1 MRRLLAAVM
10 VLAAAVE
17 AFACT
22 GVYVGRRVSATGHAM
37 IARSVDT
44 PPVTRLF
51 RTVVRPRVAN
61 VPGRVIKGFHGF
73 EWPLPATTWKYVCTP
88 STASGRFGDFTSL
101 GVNERGLTVSA
112 MVTGYAHER
121 SRKADPFVKTGLSED
136 SMAALY
142 AAMCATAR
150 EVVDLTAEV
159 MAKAGGREG
168 MIVMAADRAEA
179 WLIEMYSGHEW
190 AAVRL
195 PEDGVA
201 GFGNE
206 FGIRSFV
213 PGADGSRA
221 SANLI
226 GHARTNGFLVVNADG
241 SFDLAKT
248 YGAPR
253 CDFAHVRTWFCR
265 RSFLG
270 ENAAGAYDRQS
281 VNPLCYAPSHK
292 ITREEVFELF
302 RSRGEGTP
310 WCPETT
316 GRLDTRV
323 IGDESQC
330 TTHLV
335 EIREDLA
342 DDAAGVAWVSL
353 GAAEHSVFLPIT
365 AAATSTCDA
374 FARDSRPG
382 VAANAYESGLAAA
395 AFRRLSALA
404 ELNRV
409 LYGQGVRDYWRRC
422 EARLATFAP
431 TTFAGDGA
439 ARIQAAAFKD
449 AQTLFDQLMW
459 HIAGENSARRYA
471 NNYQTGVLTPF
482 APRRPFV
489 PDLASLELHRFKG
502 EN

>member
-1 MRRLLAAVM
+1 MRRVVLLASLAAVSG
-10 VLAAAVE
+10 

-22 GVYVGRRVSATGHAM
+22 GVYVGRRASATGHAM

-44 PPVTRLF
+44 PPVTRMF
-51 RTVVRPRVAN
+51 RTVLTPRVENA
-61 VPGRVIKGFHGF
+61 PGREIKGFHGF
-73 EWPLPATTWKYVCTP
+73 RWPLPATTWKYVSTP
-88 STASGRFGDFTSL
+88 STTSGKFGDFPSL
-101 GVNERGLTVSA
+101 GVNEKGLTVSA

-142 AAMCATAR
+142 AATCVTAR
-150 EVVDLTAEV
+150 DVVELTAEV
-159 MAKAGGREG
+159 MSKAGGREG
-168 MIVMAADRAEA
+168 MIVMAADKAEA
-179 WLIEMYSGHEW
+179 WLIETYSGHEW

-206 FGIRSFV
+206 FGIRSFT
-213 PGADGSRA
+213 PGAEGTRA
-221 SANLI
+221 SENLI
-226 GHARTNGFLVVNADG
+226 SHARRQGFLVTNKDG

-265 RSFLG
+265 RQFLG
-270 ENAAGAYDRQS
+270 EKAAGAYDRQS
-281 VNPLCYAPSHK
+281 ANPLCSAPDHK

-302 RSRGEGTP
+302 RSRGEGTA
-310 WCPETT
+310 WCPEST
-316 GRLDTRV
+316 GRQDTRV

-342 DDAAGVAWVSL
+342 DEAAGVAWISL

-365 AAATSTCDA
+365 AAATSTDAA
-374 FARDSRPG
+374 FARDSRPDA
-382 VAANAYESGLAAA
+382 AANAYEPELAAA

-422 EARLATFAP
+422 EAHLATLDPSAL
-431 TTFAGDGA
+431 AGDGA

-449 AQTLFDQLMW
+449 ARTLFDQLMW

-471 NNYQTGVLTPF
+471 NNYHTGVLTPF
-482 APRRPFV
+482 APRRPFA
-489 PDLASLELHRFKG
+489 PDLAALELYRFKEG
-502 EN
+502 K